1 MQFLRVVKTPG
12 MTTDIFNFTYS
23 VSKNTM
29 PHVRN
34 KITVVRMAVARL
46 ELISLTPIF
55 AKIAVRAANK
65 DDSNA

>member
-1 MQFLRVVKTPG
+1 
-12 MTTDIFNFTYS
+12 MTTDILISLTLS
-23 VSKNTM
+23 VKNTM

-55 AKIAVRAANK
+55 AKIAVRATNK
-65 DDSNA
+65 DNSNA

>member
-1 MQFLRVVKTPG
+1 
-12 MTTDIFNFTYS
+12 
-23 VSKNTM
+23 M